1 MTAAAKL
8 DPHAHQSRVLM
19 NWLRQSG
26 PEAQRRAGIGSETQE
41 PRAVRWGGID
51 WDDWVR
57 GNVGSTIAISEQSA
71 RAVSAVSACVNL
83 IGGSIASMPLHTYR
97 RAQDGDRE
105 AYKDALWWLLNERPM
120 AGWSAA
126 TMWEYLVSSRLFHGD
141 AFARI
146 HRASRISPTVA
157 GFEPIHPDRI
167 EVRKVDGRLHYV
179 IAPDPQ
185 GDAYDTVTR
194 TEVVD
199 QDDMLHIAG
208 PGFNGRRSLSQLQ
221 YALRNPAGIASA
233 ADSQSAQFMADGA
246 RPDFALEVPGDMK
259 EEQREVLRQSWI
271 SRHTGQG
278 AKKAPVVLAGG
289 MKLHQLT
296 LSSEDAQMIATRG
309 FQVEEICRAFGVP
322 PFMIGHTEKTTSW
335 GSGIEQMSIG
345 FVKYTLQRHLVAIE
359 QELNHKLFK
368 TSRNFCEFVTAGLER
383 GDTKSRFEAYRIAL
397 GRAGEPAWMKANE
410 IRRLENLPT
419 DTSFDNPPAPTPPQP

>member
-1 MTAAAKL
+1 
-8 DPHAHQSRVLM
+8 M

-83 IGGSIASMPLHTYR
+83 IGGSIASIPLHTYR

-120 AGWSAA
+120 SGWSAA

-221 YALRNPAGIASA
+221 YALRNPAGIAAA

-246 RPDFALEVPGDMK
+246 RPDFALGAWRHEGGAAGGSAPELDLAPHRAGCQEGAGGAGRRHETAPADA
-259 EEQREVLRQSWI
+259 EQRRRPDDCHAGLPGRGDLPSLRRSAI
-271 SRHTGQG
+271 HDR
-278 AKKAPVVLAGG
+278 
-289 MKLHQLT
+289 
-296 LSSEDAQMIATRG
+296 
-309 FQVEEICRAFGVP
+309 
-322 PFMIGHTEKTTSW
+322 HTEKTTSW

-397 GRAGEPAWMKANE
+397 AAPAS
-410 IRRLENLPT
+410 LPG
-419 DTSFDNPPAPTPPQP
+419 